1 MDSKSQNIA
10 ATAGM
15 QIVQFIDMVLRN
27 SSYITDQ
34 QVIAINNKSG
44 EETPG
49 PGINLKNTAWY
60 KIGFKA
66 VPMLDKYDTIRND
79 YAYQITYTI
88 SPYKLS
94 QLYSPYFKYPEFNG
108 VHKTYKY
115 WFTGENTSVLN
126 YEETLNNLFF
136 IVLSNQNISGT
147 SNINELLKQQ
157 PFTASGQASQGGQ
170 GRTTEPGAN
179 AADQLYDPNSL
190 KECTMTIVGDPAWL
204 QQGEAFCIS
213 SAREPDYYQP
223 FLADGTINFD
233 SQTVMFEVAFN
244 TPRDYNLGTGLI
256 QPSMS
261 KNSDIYPTKAEN
273 LGGKA
278 KISRVYIA
286 KECTSTFRQ
295 GKFTQQL
302 KATLTYFKPPGTTTP
317 RTQPV
322 TKASTVGASGKSK
335 AVKPMSTKVQQ
346 PVPSSIPASPGT
358 LGAALNAL
366 DVSYEGATIIA
377 AAGEPPAKAN
387 AGPLGALFRQF
398 GAKDQ

>member
-1 MDSKSQNIA
+1 
-10 ATAGM
+10 
-15 QIVQFIDMVLRN
+15 LH
-27 SSYITDQ
+27 
-34 QVIAINNKSG
+34 
-44 EETPG
+44 
-49 PGINLKNTAWY
+49 
-60 KIGFKA
+60 
-66 VPMLDKYDTIRND
+66 
-79 YAYQITYTI
+79 
-88 SPYKLS
+88 
-94 QLYSPYFKYPEFNG
+94 SPYFKYPEFNG

-115 WFTGENTSVLN
+115 WFTGENTSVLS

-136 IVLSNQNISGT
+136 IVLSNQNQGTT

-179 AADQLYDPNSL
+179 ASDQLYDANGL
-190 KECTMTIVGDPAWL
+190 KECSMTIVGDPAWL
-204 QQGEAFCIS
+204 QQGEAFCILN
-213 SAREPDYYQP
+213 ARDPDYYQP

-233 SQTVMFEVAFN
+233 SQSVLFEVAFN
-244 TPRDYNLGTGLI
+244 TPRDYNLATGLM

-261 KNSDIYPTKAEN
+261 KNSDIYPANAEN
-273 LGGKA
+273 LGGKT
-278 KISRVYIA
+278 KISRIYIA

-302 KATLTYFKPPGTTTP
+302 KAILKVYSPPSEAPARTP
-317 RTQPV
+317 AV
-322 TKASTVGASGKSK
+322 TKAATVGASGKSK
-335 AVKPMSTKVQQ
+335 AVKPMPIKVQQ
-346 PVPSSIPASPGT
+346 PVPSAIPANPGT

-366 DVSYEGATIIA
+366 DVSYEGASIIA